1 MGYFWFHKSH
11 SVSAYFILKSMS
23 KLLSTP
29 HNEAVEETLTTT
41 DSVYTDD
48 RRIEMFMKLY

>member
-1 MGYFWFHKSH
+1 
-11 SVSAYFILKSMS
+11 MS